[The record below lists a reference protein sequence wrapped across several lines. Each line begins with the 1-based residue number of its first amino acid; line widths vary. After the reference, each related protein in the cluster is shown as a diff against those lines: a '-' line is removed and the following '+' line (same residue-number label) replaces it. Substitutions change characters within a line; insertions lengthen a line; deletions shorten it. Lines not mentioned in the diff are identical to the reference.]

1 MDELIKQAQDGDAE
15 ALGALW
21 ERTRKFAFTVSRR
34 FRATVSVDADDLQQ
48 CAWLG
53 FYAAVQKHTGKYN
66 FLTLIDFCVR
76 IECQQAV
83 GIRSQK
89 QRRAVQTVSYDV
101 PAPDGEQSM
110 LDLFEDT
117 SLSESDTA
125 MIGADL
131 ARDVRAAVA
140 ELPERE
146 RTIIELR
153 WLSGEQQSLHA
164 ISKSVGISRERIRQL
179 EERAFARLR
188 DDPVLRSYI
197 AAPPPI
203 PITRSQPLSFM
214 TPCRRWI
221 SVLQHSPLNVTNCMA
236 VSVFAKLSSIRAP
249 LRFWP
254 PALIRTKAFLP

>member
-1 MDELIKQAQDGDAE
+1 MDELIKQAQDGDAK
-15 ALGALW
+15 ALGVLW
-21 ERTRKFAFTVSRR
+21 ERTRRFAFTVSRR

-53 FYAAVQKHTGKYN
+53 FYAAVQKHAGKYN

-197 AAPPPI
+197 AAPPPNLYRTGLSRFKNI
-203 PITRSQPLSFM
+203 RSSGAEHVALCLIGANEKRQARKRTHTAYADL
-214 TPCRRWI
+214 
-221 SVLQHSPLNVTNCMA
+221 LA
-236 VSVFAKLSSIRAP
+236 G
-249 LRFWP
+249 LRSEG
-254 PALIRTKAFLP
+254 FL

>member
-1 MDELIKQAQDGDAE
+1 MDSLIKRAKDDDTE
-15 ALGALW
+15 ALEDLW
-21 ERTRKFAFTVSRR
+21 ERTRKFAFAVSRR

-48 CAWLG
+48 AAWLG
-53 FYAAVQKHTGKYN
+53 FHAAVQKYTGKYS
-66 FLTLIDFCVR
+66 FLTLLEFCVR
-76 IECQQAV
+76 LECQQALNL
-83 GIRSQK
+83 RTQK
-89 QRRAVQTVSYDV
+89 QRRAVQTVSYDI

-146 RTIIELR
+146 RMIIESR
-153 WLSGEQQSLHA
+153 WLGKEVRPLHA
-164 ISKSVGISRERIRQL
+164 VGRSMCISVERTRQL

-197 AAPPPI
+197 AAPPPNLYR
-203 PITRSQPLSFM
+203 TGLSRFTNNGSS
-214 TPCRRWI
+214 TPEHAALC
-221 SVLQHSPLNVTNCMA
+221 L
-236 VSVFAKLSSIRAP
+236 IRADEKRQARKRTHAAYENLLAS
-249 LRFWP
+249 LR
-254 PALIRTKAFLP
+254 AEGYL